1 MSGLYLPDKK
11 DYYIKTRGTSAKTAP
26 KIFSHSAS
34 PTTALSGQACRADFI
49 SLTKTETSATLSQ
62 RQNVIFSLLRQKD
75 GKTLTNVNLKG
86 IIPEGNKLY
95 YEIFKDNDGLSPKC

>member
-11 DYYIKTRGTSAKTAP
+11 DYYIKTRGPRQRQHQKY
-26 KIFSHSAS
+26 FHSAS

-62 RQNVIFSLLRQKD
+62 RQNVIFSLLRQKTA
-75 GKTLTNVNLKG
+75 K
-86 IIPEGNKLY
+86 P
-95 YEIFKDNDGLSPKC
+95 